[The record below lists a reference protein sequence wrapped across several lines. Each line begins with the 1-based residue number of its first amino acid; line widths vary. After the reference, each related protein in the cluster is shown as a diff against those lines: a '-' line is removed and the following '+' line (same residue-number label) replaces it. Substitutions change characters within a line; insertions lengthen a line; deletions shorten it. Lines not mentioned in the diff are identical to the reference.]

1 MTLAFRSFR
10 TGRRAFAALALMALV
25 CAPLAAQAGEITV
38 SAAASLTNAFTDIK
52 GMFEKANP
60 GSKVQTNFAASGPL
74 LKQMQEGAP
83 VDVFASADQVTMDKA
98 VESKLIDVATRKD
111 FVSNSLVLIVPAD
124 SRLTIKGV
132 DDLKQA
138 GVTRIAVGNPD
149 SVPVGRYTKAA
160 LTAAGSWDAIS
171 GKAVLAESVR
181 QALDY
186 VARGEAEAGFVYM
199 TDARIA
205 GDKVKVVAT
214 VKGHAP
220 ITYPIAI
227 LAASKDKATAAA
239 FITFV
244 TGPEG
249 MAVLDKYGFG
259 KP

>member
-1 MTLAFRSFR
+1 MISGFRPFR
-10 TGRRAFAALALMALV
+10 TGRSVLAALALMALV

-98 VESKLIDVATRKD
+98 VESKL
-111 FVSNSLVLIVPAD
+111 FVSNSLVLIVPSD
-124 SRLTIKGV
+124 SKLAIASV
-132 DDLKQA
+132 DDLKKA
-138 GVTRIAVGNPD
+138 DVHRIAVGNPD

-186 VARGEAEAGFVYM
+186 VSRGEAEAGFVYM
-199 TDARIA
+199 TDAKIA

-220 ITYPIAI
+220 ITYPIAV
-227 LAASKDKATAAA
+227 LSGSKDKATAAA
-239 FITFV
+239 FIKFV

>member
-1 MTLAFRSFR
+1 MISGFRPFR
-10 TGRRAFAALALMALV
+10 TARRVLAALALAALV

-38 SAAASLTNAFTDIK
+38 SAAASLTNAFTDLK
-52 GMFEKANP
+52 GMYEKTHA
-60 GSKVQTNFAASGPL
+60 GSKVQTNFAASGAL

-98 VESKLIDVATRKD
+98 VESKLIDVPTRVDFAT
-111 FVSNSLVLIVPAD
+111 NSLVLIVPSD
-124 SRLTIKGV
+124 SKLAIASV
-132 DDLKQA
+132 DDLKKA
-138 GVTRIAVGNPD
+138 NVTRVAVGNPD

-186 VARGEAEAGFVYM
+186 VARGEVEAGFVYM
-199 TDARIA
+199 TDAKIA
-205 GDKVKVVAT
+205 GEKVKVVAT

-227 LAASKDKATAAA
+227 LSASKDKTAGAA
-239 FITFV
+239 FIKFV

-249 MAVLDKYGFG
+249 SAVLAKYGFG